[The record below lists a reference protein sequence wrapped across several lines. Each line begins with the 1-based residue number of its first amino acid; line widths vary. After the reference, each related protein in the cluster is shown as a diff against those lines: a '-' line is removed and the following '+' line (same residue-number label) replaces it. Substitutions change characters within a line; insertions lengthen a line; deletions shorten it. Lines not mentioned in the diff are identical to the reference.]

1 MKVSLVIMAAGL
13 GSRYGGSKQ
22 IDGIGPH
29 NEILMEYG
37 IYDALRA
44 GFNKIV
50 FIIKPDMAELMDR
63 LCGDYLR
70 EKVALDGSPLEV
82 EYVLQD
88 FSSVPSFYKIPA
100 ERTKPFG
107 TVHALLCA
115 ADAVKEPFCVINAD
129 DYYGADAYQTMYDT
143 LLQMPEAGKAA
154 MVGYLLKNTAS
165 LHGTVSRGVCKVEG
179 DKLRAVHETKKIQ
192 LYADGSLKD
201 LERDRELDP
210 ESVVSMN
217 FWGFMPSVFPLLKEY
232 FDYFLREL
240 AGEDL
245 KAECLLP
252 VMVDYEMKQGN
263 LEVSVLQSHDKW
275 FGMTYQEDRKIV
287 AKELVQLHEEQVYPE
302 SLREN

>member
-70 EKVALDGSPLEV
+70 EKTAADGTPLEV
-82 EYVLQD
+82 EYVFQD
-88 FSSVPSFYKIPA
+88 FSSVPSFYEIPE

-129 DYYGADAYQTMYDT
+129 DYYGADAYKTMYDA
-143 LLQMPEAGKAA
+143 LLQLPEEGKAT

-165 LHGTVSRGVCKVEG
+165 LHGTVSRGVCTVDGNRLCGVK
-179 DKLRAVHETKKIQ
+179 ETKKIQ
-192 LYADGSLKD
+192 LYPNGTLKD
-201 LERDRELDP
+201 LTEDQELDP

-217 FWGFMPSVFPLLKEY
+217 FWGFMPSVFPMLKDY

-275 FGMTYQEDRKIV
+275 FGMTYHEDRKIV
-287 AKELVQLHEEQVYPE
+287 GKELEQLHAEQVYPE
-302 SLREN
+302 SLRTN

>member
-44 GFNKIV
+44 GFNKVV

-70 EKVALDGSPLEV
+70 EKTALDGTPVEV
-82 EYVLQD
+82 EYVFQD
-88 FSSVPSFYKIPA
+88 FSSVPAFYEIP
-100 ERTKPFG
+100 EGRTKPFG

-115 ADAVKEPFCVINAD
+115 ADVVKEPFCVINAD
-129 DYYGADAYQTMYDT
+129 DYYGMDAYKTIYNA
-143 LLQMPEAGKAA
+143 LLQLPEEGQAT

-165 LHGTVSRGVCKVEG
+165 LHGTVSRGVCEVEE

-192 LYADGSLKD
+192 LYADGTLKD
-201 LERDRELDP
+201 LEQDRELNP

-217 FWGFMPSVFPLLKEY
+217 FWGFMPSVFGKLKDY

-240 AGEDL
+240 AGDDL
-245 KAECLLP
+245 KVECLLP
-252 VMVDYEMKQGN
+252 VMVDHEMKKGE
-263 LEVSVLQSHDKW
+263 LEVSVLSSADKW
-275 FGMTYQEDRKIV
+275 FGMTYQEDRLIV
-287 AKELVQLHEEQVYPE
+287 AKELKQLHAEGRYPE

>member
-44 GFNKIV
+44 GFNKVV
-50 FIIKPDMAELMDR
+50 FIIKPDMVDLMDR

-70 EKVALDGSPLEV
+70 EKTAADGTPLEV

-88 FSSVPSFYKIPA
+88 FSSVPDFYRIPE

-115 ADAVKEPFCVINAD
+115 ADSVKEPFCVINAD

-143 LLQMPEAGKAA
+143 LLQLPAEGKAA

-165 LHGTVSRGVCKVEG
+165 LHGTVSRGVCEVEG
-179 DKLRAVHETKKIQ
+179 DKLCAVHETKKIQ

-201 LERDRELDP
+201 LEGNRELDP
-210 ESVVSMN
+210 ENVVSMN

-232 FDYFLREL
+232 FDGFLREL
-240 AGEDL
+240 PDGEL

-275 FGMTYQEDRKIV
+275 FGMTYHEDRKIV
-287 AKELVQLHEEQVYPE
+287 AGELEQLHAEQVYPE
-302 SLREN
+302 SLRDA

>member
-44 GFNKIV
+44 GFNKVV

-88 FSSVPSFYKIPA
+88 FSSVPSFYEIPA

-287 AKELVQLHEEQVYPE
+287 GKELEQLHAAQVYPE

>member
-44 GFNKIV
+44 GFNKVV

-70 EKVALDGSPLEV
+70 EMTALDGNPLEV
-82 EYVLQD
+82 EYVFQD
-88 FSSVPSFYKIPA
+88 FSSVPDFYEIPE

-129 DYYGADAYQTMYDT
+129 DYYGADAYRTMYDT
-143 LLQMPEAGKAA
+143 LLQLPAEGKAA

-165 LHGTVSRGVCKVEG
+165 LHGTVSRGVCEVEG
-179 DKLRAVHETKKIQ
+179 DQYNSWKHIGIKSG
-192 LYADGSLKD
+192 Y
-201 LERDRELDP
+201 
-210 ESVVSMN
+210 
-217 FWGFMPSVFPLLKEY
+217 
-232 FDYFLREL
+232 
-240 AGEDL
+240 
-245 KAECLLP
+245 
-252 VMVDYEMKQGN
+252 
-263 LEVSVLQSHDKW
+263 
-275 FGMTYQEDRKIV
+275 
-287 AKELVQLHEEQVYPE
+287 
-302 SLREN
+302 

>member
-129 DYYGADAYQTMYDT
+129 DYYGADAYQTMYDA

-165 LHGTVSRGVCKVEG
+165 LHGTVSRGVCEVEG
-179 DKLRAVHETKKIQ
+179 DHLCAVHETKKIQ
-192 LYADGSLKD
+192 LYADGTLKD
-201 LERDRELDP
+201 LERERELDP

-217 FWGFMPSVFPLLKEY
+217 FWGFMPSIFGLLKDY

-240 AGEDL
+240 VGEDL

-252 VMVDYEMKQGN
+252 VMVDHEMKKGN
-263 LEVSVLQSHDKW
+263 LEVSVLNSGDKW
-275 FGMTYQEDRKIV
+275 FGMTYQEDRLIV
-287 AKELVQLHEEQVYPE
+287 AEELKQLHAIGRYPE
-302 SLREN
+302 SLQGN

>member
-29 NEILMEYG
+29 NEILMEYS
-37 IYDALRA
+37 IYDALQA
-44 GFNKIV
+44 GFNKVV
-50 FIIKPDMAELMDR
+50 FIIKPEMEELMDR

-70 EKVALDGSPLEV
+70 NKTALDGTPVEV
-82 EYVLQD
+82 EYVFQD
-88 FSSVPSFYKIPA
+88 FSSVPSFYRIPE

-115 ADAVKEPFCVINAD
+115 ADTVKEPFCVINAD
-129 DYYGADAYQTMYDT
+129 DYYGRDAYKAIYDA
-143 LLQMPEAGKAA
+143 LLQLPAEGKAT

-165 LHGTVSRGVCKVEG
+165 LYGTVSRGVCTVE
-179 DKLRAVHETKKIQ
+179 DEQLRGVRETKKIQ
-192 LYADGSLKD
+192 LYPDGSLRD
-201 LERDRELDP
+201 LEGDRELAP

-217 FWGFMPSVFPLLKEY
+217 FWGFMPSIFSHLKDY

-252 VMVDYEMKQGN
+252 VMVDYEMKQGE
-263 LEVSVLQSHDKW
+263 LEVSVLQSRDKW
-275 FGMTYQEDRKIV
+275 FGMTYQEDRPVV
-287 AKELVQLHEEQVYPE
+287 AEELKHLHVVGQYPE
-302 SLREN
+302 SLRD

>member
-44 GFNKIV
+44 GFNKVV
-50 FIIKPDMAELMDR
+50 FIIKPDMAELMDH

-70 EKVALDGSPLEV
+70 EKTAADGNPVEV
-82 EYVLQD
+82 EYVFQD
-88 FSSVPSFYKIPA
+88 FSSVPAFYRIPE

-129 DYYGADAYQTMYDT
+129 DYYGADAYRTMYDT
-143 LLQMPEAGKAA
+143 LLQLPAEGKAA

-165 LHGTVSRGVCKVEG
+165 LHGTVSRGVCSVEG
-179 DKLRAVHETKKIQ
+179 ERLCGVKETKKIQ
-192 LYADGSLKD
+192 LYPDGTLKD
-201 LERDRELDP
+201 LTEDQELDP

-217 FWGFMPSVFPLLKEY
+217 FWGFMPSVFPMLKEY

-252 VMVDYEMKQGN
+252 VMVDYEMKQGD
-263 LEVSVLQSHDKW
+263 LEVAVLQSHEKW

-287 AKELVQLHEEQVYPE
+287 AKELELLHAEQVYPE
-302 SLREN
+302 NLREN

>member
-29 NEILMEYG
+29 NEILMEYS
-37 IYDALRA
+37 IYDALQA
-44 GFNKIV
+44 GFNKVV
-50 FIIKPDMAELMDR
+50 FIIKPEMEELMDR

-70 EKVALDGSPLEV
+70 NKTALDGTPVEV
-82 EYVLQD
+82 EYVFQD
-88 FSSVPSFYKIPA
+88 FSSVPSFYQIPE

-115 ADAVKEPFCVINAD
+115 ADTVKEPFCVINAD
-129 DYYGADAYQTMYDT
+129 DYYGKNAYKTIYDA
-143 LLQMPEAGKAA
+143 LLQLPVEGKAA

-165 LHGTVSRGVCKVEG
+165 LHGTVSRGVCTVE
-179 DKLRAVHETKKIQ
+179 DEQLRGVRETKKIQ
-192 LYADGSLKD
+192 LYPDGSLRD
-201 LERDRELDP
+201 LEGDRELAP

-217 FWGFMPSVFPLLKEY
+217 FWGFMPSIFSRLKDY

-252 VMVDYEMKQGN
+252 VMVDYEMKQGA
-263 LEVSVLQSHDKW
+263 LEVSVLQSVDKW
-275 FGMTYQEDRKIV
+275 FGMTYQEDRPVV
-287 AKELVQLHEEQVYPE
+287 AEALKRLHAAGQYPE
-302 SLREN
+302 SLRN

>member
-29 NEILMEYG
+29 NEILMEYS
-37 IYDALRA
+37 IYDALQA
-44 GFNKIV
+44 GFNKVV
-50 FIIKPDMAELMDR
+50 FIIKPEMEELMDR

-70 EKVALDGSPLEV
+70 NKTALDGTPVEV
-82 EYVLQD
+82 EYVFQD
-88 FSSVPSFYKIPA
+88 FSSVPSFYQIPE

-115 ADAVKEPFCVINAD
+115 ADTVKEPFCVINAD
-129 DYYGADAYQTMYDT
+129 DYYGKNAYKTIYDA
-143 LLQMPEAGKAA
+143 LLQLPVEGKAA

-165 LHGTVSRGVCKVEG
+165 LHGTVSRGVCTVE
-179 DKLRAVHETKKIQ
+179 DEQLRGVRETKKIQ
-192 LYADGSLKD
+192 LYPDGSLRD
-201 LERDRELDP
+201 LEGERELAP

-217 FWGFMPSVFPLLKEY
+217 FWGFMPSIFSRLKDY

-252 VMVDYEMKQGN
+252 VMVDYEMKQGE
-263 LEVSVLQSHDKW
+263 LEVSVLQSRDKW
-275 FGMTYQEDRKIV
+275 FGMTYQEDRPVV
-287 AKELVQLHEEQVYPE
+287 AEALKRLHAAGQYPE
-302 SLREN
+302 SLRN

>member
-44 GFNKIV
+44 GFNKVV

-70 EKVALDGSPLEV
+70 EMTALDGNPLEV
-82 EYVLQD
+82 EYVFQD
-88 FSSVPSFYKIPA
+88 FSSVPDFYEIPE

-129 DYYGADAYQTMYDT
+129 DYYGMDAYKTIYDA
-143 LLQMPEAGKAA
+143 LLQLPEEGQAT

-165 LHGTVSRGVCKVEG
+165 LHGTVSRGVCEVEG
-179 DKLRAVHETKKIQ
+179 DQLRAVHETKKIQ
-192 LYADGSLKD
+192 LYTDGTLKD
-201 LERDRELDP
+201 LERDRQLDP

-217 FWGFMPSVFPLLKEY
+217 FWGFMPSIFGLLKDY

-240 AGEDL
+240 VGEDL

-252 VMVDYEMKQGN
+252 VMVDHEMKQGD
-263 LEVSVLQSHDKW
+263 LEVAVLQSHEKW

-287 AKELVQLHEEQVYPE
+287 AKELELLHAEQVYPE
-302 SLREN
+302 NLREN

>member
-44 GFNKIV
+44 GFNKVV
-50 FIIKPDMAELMDR
+50 FIIKRDMAELMDR

-70 EKVALDGSPLEV
+70 EMTALDGNPLEV
-82 EYVLQD
+82 EYVFQD
-88 FSSVPSFYKIPA
+88 FSSVPDFYEIPE

-129 DYYGADAYQTMYDT
+129 DYYGMDAYKTIYDA
-143 LLQMPEAGKAA
+143 LLQLPEEGQAT

-165 LHGTVSRGVCKVEG
+165 LHGTVSRGVCEVEG
-179 DKLRAVHETKKIQ
+179 DQLRAVHETKKIQ
-192 LYADGSLKD
+192 LYADGTLKD
-201 LERDRELDP
+201 LERDRQLDP

-217 FWGFMPSVFPLLKEY
+217 FWGFMPSIFGLLKDY

-240 AGEDL
+240 VGEDL

-252 VMVDYEMKQGN
+252 VMVDYEMKMGK
-263 LEVSVLQSHDKW
+263 LEVSVLNSVDKW
-275 FGMTYQEDRKIV
+275 FGMTYQEDRPIV
-287 AKELVQLHEEQVYPE
+287 AEELKKLHEAGVYPE
-302 SLREN
+302 TLRV